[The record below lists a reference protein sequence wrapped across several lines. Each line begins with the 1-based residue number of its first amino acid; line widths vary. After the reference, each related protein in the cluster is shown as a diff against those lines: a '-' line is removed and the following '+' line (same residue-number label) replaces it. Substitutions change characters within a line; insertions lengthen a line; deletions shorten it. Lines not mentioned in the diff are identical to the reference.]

1 MGVRGEKLGVMYRW
15 CFQAWAWSQWRVWW
29 VARYDTTALSNKI
42 STVGAGYQPARYA
55 AMIVEG
61 FRAGYYPAPYGFNG
75 GNTIILHFGEN
86 QILDRKML
94 SPFSLSQ

>member
-1 MGVRGEKLGVMYRW
+1 MVLPGMGLEPMACLVGGLSSNTLG
-15 CFQAWAWSQWRVWW
+15 W

-61 FRAGYYPAPYGFNG
+61 FRAG
-75 GNTIILHFGEN
+75 
-86 QILDRKML
+86 
-94 SPFSLSQ
+94 

>member
-1 MGVRGEKLGVMYRW
+1 MPPQAIRDWQTGGNRQTIGLTRFVSAVANLHKKYRL
-15 CFQAWAWSQWRVWW
+15 
-29 VARYDTTALSNKI
+29 ARAGILYLS
-42 STVGAGYQPARYA
+42 VGAGYQPARYA

-86 QILDRKML
+86 QILDR
-94 SPFSLSQ
+94 

>member
-1 MGVRGEKLGVMYRW
+1 MVLPGMGLEPMACLVGGLSSNTLG
-15 CFQAWAWSQWRVWW
+15 W